1 MKPINENRNKEDDV
15 DIYKMLQLL
24 QSQMSQM
31 EERMEEKME
40 TQMNLLRDVKSVN
53 EETMEDA
60 IDKDLKDM
68 MMDDIEN
75 LRAQESVGLWCTPSL
90 I

>member
-1 MKPINENRNKEDDV
+1 
-15 DIYKMLQLL
+15 
-24 QSQMSQM
+24 
-31 EERMEEKME
+31 MEEKME

-75 LRAQESVGLWCTPSL
+75 LRAQESVGL
-90 I
+90 